1 MSGGSVQRRAI
12 ICGGSLG
19 GLMAGAML
27 LREGWDVQ
35 IYERVGGGV
44 ESRGAGIATH
54 DGLFEA
60 MRRAGA
66 KIDDQIGAILEG
78 RVALDRS
85 GREVARHPLSQ
96 VLSPWGLLYR
106 RLREAV
112 PDAAY
117 QLGKEVRH
125 VRSSTT
131 GVSVE
136 CTDGTQSHGD
146 LLIGADGVW
155 STVREQVFP
164 QSQPTYCGYVAWRG
178 LIDESCFDPAFV
190 RYFGPLQ
197 GVYVEQ
203 GEQFVFYMLNGAD
216 DSLEVG
222 RRRFSFLWYRATE
235 ESTELPLLLTDD
247 QGGTHERSIPP
258 PLIRSEH
265 VENLRAVADDLLPPQ
280 FAEAVRRTLK
290 PFLQPIYDLRP
301 DTIVQDRVALLGD
314 AAFVARPHVGAG
326 VLKAACDAMSL
337 VDALKGVQSIEG
349 ALRRYQSERVPD
361 CHRLVD
367 KARYLGGYLEGTQ
380 HTTRAVPILPIDELL
395 RESGR
400 G

>member
-1 MSGGSVQRRAI
+1 MSGGRKHKRAI

-27 LREGWDVQ
+27 VREGWDVQ
-35 IYERVGGGV
+35 IYERVGGGI
-44 ESRGAGIATH
+44 ESRGTGIATH
-54 DGLFEA
+54 KELFEA

-66 KIDDQIGAILEG
+66 KIDTQIGATLEG
-78 RVALDRS
+78 RVAFDRS
-85 GREVARHPLSQ
+85 GREVARYPHLQ

-112 PDAAY
+112 PDAVY
-117 QLGKEVRH
+117 QLGKEVRQVH
-125 VRSSTT
+125 ADSS
-131 GVSVE
+131 GGSVE

-146 LLIGADGVW
+146 LIIGADGVW
-155 STVREQVFP
+155 STVRERVFP

-178 LIDESCFDPAFV
+178 LLDESCFDPAFV
-190 RYFGPLQ
+190 RYFGPVQ
-197 GVYVEQ
+197 SVYVDP
-203 GEQFVFYMLNGAD
+203 GEQFVFAMLNGAD

-222 RRRFSFLWYRATE
+222 RRRFAFLWYRATE
-235 ESTELPLLLTDD
+235 EMTELPALLTDD
-247 QGGTHERSIPP
+247 LGVTHERSIPP
-258 PLIRSEH
+258 PNIRHEH
-265 VENLRAVADDLLPPQ
+265 VEKLRTVAGHLLPPQ
-280 FAEAVRRTLK
+280 FAEVVRRTPR
-290 PFLQPIYDLRP
+290 PFLQPIYDFRP
-301 DTIVQDRVALLGD
+301 DTIVRDCVALLGD

-326 VLKAACDAMSL
+326 VLKAACDAISL
-337 VDALKGVQSIEG
+337 VDALKETASIEA

-367 KARYLGGYLEGTQ
+367 KARYLGGYLEGTL
-380 HTTRAVPILPIDELL
+380 HRREAAPILPIDELL